1 MMDVSYAC
9 AWQLGRMVS
18 MNHLTVC
25 RELVSWRLDHCS
37 EAAQN
42 FQQSQ
47 LFDRIPA
54 EGKDVGEQ
62 LINACVRAA
71 SQLAAEKGDE
81 ADGTVDS
88 GKV

>member
-37 EAAQN
+37 EAAKN

-47 LFDRIPA
+47 LLDRIPA

-71 SQLAAEKGDE
+71 GQLAAGKGDE
-81 ADGTVDS
+81 DDGTMDS
-88 GKV
+88 GEL